1 MIYGE
6 SQSSYDQNFTKSGY
20 FHLSSHEAKEELKM
34 LFLSLSLNQSMRY
47 FVSVTKGWLLK
58 RGSRYAESRQI
69 QMQTL
74 QKCLF
79 LRRYPENSCDD
90 STLQDKLLFLQPV

>member
-1 MIYGE
+1 MIKTL
-6 SQSSYDQNFTKSGY
+6 QILCIL
-20 FHLSSHEAKEELKM
+20 HLSSNEAKEEHKM

-58 RGSRYAESRQI
+58 RGSRYAESGQI

-90 STLQDKLLFLQPV
+90 SPLQDKLLLLQPV